1 MKEGSIVRDHA
12 KHPKLCQI
20 GPWGE
25 AMSTEAGPVR
35 EQTIELAATR
45 QAVPAPPP
53 WCRIDIQL

>member
-1 MKEGSIVRDHA
+1 MRDHA